1 MIWKMVAC
9 AFCLLV
15 LSVMSP
21 ARAET
26 VVELIGDDHY
36 PPYSYLEGEEAEGI
50 YVRILEHA
58 FKDLPD
64 FSLKIRLVPW
74 KRGLL
79 LVQQGD
85 AVGIFPPYYHPT
97 ERPFIQPYSEPILFE
112 QVAVFCR
119 SDLLR
124 EARPRWPGDYF
135 GLRIGNNRGFLTP
148 GQAFFEAVRNGEI
161 ELNEVSS
168 AQNGL
173 KMLIQQRV
181 DCYVNDVQA
190 VRWELSQMEREG
202 LYRPGRL
209 EIKQGAQASGEWGYV
224 GFTNKD
230 DGRFSYKAK
239 LIPQLNQVIRRMK
252 ADGRIRIIV
261 ESYFQ

>member
-1 MIWKMVAC
+1 M
-9 AFCLLV
+9 
-15 LSVMSP
+15 
-21 ARAET
+21 
-26 VVELIGDDHY
+26 ELIGDDNY
-36 PPYSYLEGEEAEGI
+36 PPYSYLDGDEVDGI

-85 AVGIFPPYYHPT
+85 VAGIFPPYYRPA
-97 ERPFIQPYSEPILFE
+97 ERPFMQPYSEPILFE

-119 SDLLR
+119 SDLLSD
-124 EARPRWPGDYF
+124 ARPRWPVDYF
-135 GLRIGNNRGFLTP
+135 GLRIANNRGFLTP
-148 GQAFFEAVRNGEI
+148 GKAFFEAVQRREI

-173 KMLIQQRV
+173 KMLIQRRV

-190 VRWELSQMEREG
+190 VRWELSQMEKEG
-202 LYRPGRL
+202 LYRPARL
-209 EIKQGAQASGEWGYV
+209 AILQGAQASGEWGYV

-230 DGRFSYKAK
+230 EGRFPYKAE

-252 ADGRIRIIV
+252 ADGRIRTIV